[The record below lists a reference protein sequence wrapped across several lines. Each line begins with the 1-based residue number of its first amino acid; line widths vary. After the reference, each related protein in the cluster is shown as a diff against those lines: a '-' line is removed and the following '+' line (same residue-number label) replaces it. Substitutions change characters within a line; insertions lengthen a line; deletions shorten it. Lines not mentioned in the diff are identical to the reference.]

1 MSTRSTR
8 ESSLPEGYFDQ
19 FKYKAS
25 GESKFTDK
33 LAEIEE
39 RYKGVGASGINSSV
53 SSDPSSPM
61 ESPSPT
67 VAARKRNK
75 AKHIV
80 LDRCASACAQSDVH
94 RTRI

>member
-1 MSTRSTR
+1 M
-8 ESSLPEGYFDQ
+8 PEGYFDQ

-25 GESKFTDK
+25 GESKFTHK

-39 RYKGVGASGINSSV
+39 RYKGVGSGASGINSSV

-80 LDRCASACAQSDVH
+80 LDRCASACAV
-94 RTRI
+94 